1 MGNAITDNLK
11 IGTLGELLVQ
21 IRLLEHNVQAA
32 PPIKDS
38 GNDLIAVRGE
48 VFRGIQVKTTAGLR
62 VHPARLPRHY
72 HIVAVVHLSSTD
84 NAVLLDQ
91 SRVFLVPREVVESN
105 RGRLPSEM
113 GPYELTGTHV
123 DTLFGPPSDGE
134 ATAHR
139 HVPEGEQQL
148 GIARRARA
156 KPAPESRR
164 FGGTRKS

>member
-38 GNDLIAVRGE
+38 GNDLIAIRGE
-48 VFRGIQVKTTAGLR
+48 VFRGIQIKTTAGMR
-62 VHPARLPRHY
+62 VYRPRLPKHY

-91 SRVFLVPREVVESN
+91 SRVFLVPREVVEANS
-105 RGRLPSEM
+105 GRLPSEM
-113 GPYELTGTHV
+113 GPYELTGAHV
-123 DTLFGPPSDGE
+123 DTLFGPSADDE
-134 ATAHR
+134 ATAYR
-139 HVPEGEQQL
+139 RGPDGEQRL
-148 GIARRARA
+148 GAVRRPRP
-156 KPAPESRR
+156 KRAPESRR
-164 FGGTRKS
+164 FGETGK